1 MTDMSMSVMKCE
13 KKKRLFSVQS
23 CRERAFFGWEKGL
36 TKKESRDKIEENE
49 RGNGTYDDK
58 SGFAY
63 AHEGVGRCG

>member
-1 MTDMSMSVMKCE
+1 MKDMSMSVMKCD
-13 KKKRLFSVQS
+13 KRNVFSLYNY

-63 AHEGVGRCG
+63 AHEGVGRRG